1 MTNPIAGGEHKLLM
15 NLFNRNERFVG
26 DRLETVLDSDE
37 EKDCVATLRFGNIT
51 KLKGFHFPTALFK
64 YPNSVRYPRDLA
76 Y

>member
-37 EKDCVATLRFGNIT
+37 EKDCVASWQL
-51 KLKGFHFPTALFK
+51 
-64 YPNSVRYPRDLA
+64 YDLA
-76 Y
+76 I